1 MKLILIVLLCLIP
14 FNVAQAASQMR
25 THTTEMPSS
34 GLNYTAANQ
43 HDKEENKKKHLHIK
57 QIAPIPDLEKKE
69 KPQSEEAPFDRIW
82 KKYKGLAAGEET
94 PAPAAAATE
103 ATPAAEPAKTAE
115 QLENAPPVG
124 LEGILSNYYKNKE
137 KRGQMKTRQVAKP
150 DSQAPPQD
158 AAQTPAAEEKSAAN

>member
-14 FNVAQAASQMR
+14 FSVAHAASQMR
-25 THTTEMPSS
+25 TRTTEMPSS

-43 HDKEENKKKHLHIK
+43 QDKEEKKKKYLHIK

-69 KPQSEEAPFDRIW
+69 KPHTEEAPFDRIW
-82 KKYKGLAAGEET
+82 KKYKGLAAGEEG
-94 PAPAAAATE
+94 PAPAAAASET
-103 ATPAAEPAKTAE
+103 TPAVEPAKTTE
-115 QLENAPPVG
+115 ELENAPPVG

-150 DSQAPPQD
+150 ESQEPQQD
-158 AAQTPAAEEKSAAN
+158 AAQIPAAEEKSAAN